1 MASVFRHI
9 PKPRTHRI
17 SLLMILGF
25 FGFCLIFAATPV
37 RKSKK
42 RAPKD
47 DKVYLN
53 HADVLRYDLYG
64 PNPDVQI
71 AKGRVHFIHQ
81 GAHLWCDSAYYYE
94 SSNSVKAFG
103 HVRFK
108 QGDTLSLTCDKGTYD
123 GSEELMTASK
133 NVVLKHRRQTLY
145 TDSLT
150 YDRLYHTAYFV
161 DGGKLVDGKDNLV
174 SDWGQYNTETR
185 QAIFFYDVKLYN
197 GNRLVTTDTL
207 YYDTQKSIA
216 HVVGPSKVTSQG
228 STIDTDNGYFNTK
241 TDQAQMYGRSTV
253 VDQQKTITGDSLFYD
268 DKSGYS
274 EAFGNVI
281 YVDLE
286 NKNELNC
293 DHLIYN
299 EQTGTGFATKRALVK
314 DFSQRDTLYMHGD
327 SIKIYTFH
335 LNTDSAYRKI
345 HCFQHVRAYRNDVQ
359 AVCDSMVYSSKDSC
373 MTMYQDPIVWS
384 EGRQLLGDEIRVY
397 LNDSTIRMAHII
409 GQALS
414 IEKVDDEEH
423 FNQISSKEMTAFFE
437 DGNIRRAISSGNVR
451 AIYYPIDEKDTSI
464 IVMDY
469 TETDTM
475 KMYFSTERKLE
486 KIWMPKAEGTWYP
499 LTQIPSGKEKL
510 EQFAWLEELRPI
522 NKEDVFNWR
531 GRRKENE

>member
-1 MASVFRHI
+1 MLCV
-9 PKPRTHRI
+9 
-17 SLLMILGF
+17 
-25 FGFCLIFAATPV
+25 FGFCLIFAAPPV
-37 RKSKK
+37 RKAKK

-64 PNPDVQI
+64 ANPDVQI

-174 SDWGQYNTETR
+174 SDWGQYNTSTR

-197 GNRLVTTDTL
+197 GNRLVETDTL

-228 STIDTDNGYFNTK
+228 STIDTEDGFFNTK
-241 TDQAQMYGRSTV
+241 TDLAQMFGRSTV

-268 DKSGYS
+268 DKTGYS

-281 YVDLE
+281 YIDKE
-286 NKNELNC
+286 NRNELNC

-299 EQTGTGFATKRALVK
+299 EQTGIGFATKRALVK
-314 DFSQRDTLYMHGD
+314 DFSQSDTLYMHGD
-327 SIKIYTFH
+327 SIKIYTFN
-335 LNTDSAYRKI
+335 LNTDSVYRKI
-345 HCFQHVRAYRNDVQ
+345 HCFQHVRAYRTDVQ
-359 AVCDSMVYSSKDSC
+359 AVCDSMVYNSQDSC

-414 IEKVDDEEH
+414 VEKVDDEEH
-423 FNQISSKEMTAFFE
+423 YNQISSKEMMAFFE
-437 DGNIRRAISSGNVR
+437 NGNIRRAISSGNVR
-451 AIYYPIDEKDTSI
+451 AVYYPIDEKDTSI

-475 KMYFSTERKLE
+475 KMFFTPERKLE

-499 LTQIPSGKEKL
+499 LTQIPSGKDKL
-510 EQFAWLEELRPI
+510 EQFAWFDDLRPV
-522 NKEDVFNWR
+522 NKNDVFNWR
-531 GRRKENE
+531 GRRNKEKYE

>member
-1 MASVFRHI
+1 
-9 PKPRTHRI
+9 
-17 SLLMILGF
+17 MILGF

-53 HADVLRYDLYG
+53 HTDVLRYDLYG

-133 NVVLKHRRQTLY
+133 NVILKHRRQTLY

-475 KMYFSTERKLE
+475 KMYFSPERKLE

-522 NKEDVFNWR
+522 NKDDVFNWR
-531 GRRKENE
+531 GKRNKNE

>member
-1 MASVFRHI
+1 
-9 PKPRTHRI
+9 
-17 SLLMILGF
+17 
-25 FGFCLIFAATPV
+25 
-37 RKSKK
+37 
-42 RAPKD
+42 
-47 DKVYLN
+47 
-53 HADVLRYDLYG
+53 
-64 PNPDVQI
+64 
-71 AKGRVHFIHQ
+71 
-81 GAHLWCDSAYYYE
+81 
-94 SSNSVKAFG
+94 
-103 HVRFK
+103 
-108 QGDTLSLTCDKGTYD
+108 
-123 GSEELMTASK
+123 
-133 NVVLKHRRQTLY
+133 
-145 TDSLT
+145 
-150 YDRLYHTAYFV
+150 
-161 DGGKLVDGKDNLV
+161 
-174 SDWGQYNTETR
+174 
-185 QAIFFYDVKLYN
+185 
-197 GNRLVTTDTL
+197 
-207 YYDTQKSIA
+207 
-216 HVVGPSKVTSQG
+216 
-228 STIDTDNGYFNTK
+228 
-241 TDQAQMYGRSTV
+241 
-253 VDQQKTITGDSLFYD
+253 
-268 DKSGYS
+268 
-274 EAFGNVI
+274 
-281 YVDLE
+281 
-286 NKNELNC
+286 
-293 DHLIYN
+293 
-299 EQTGTGFATKRALVK
+299 
-314 DFSQRDTLYMHGD
+314 MHGD
-327 SIKIYTFH
+327 SIKIYTFN
-335 LNTDSAYRKI
+335 LNTDSVYRKI

-522 NKEDVFNWR
+522 NKDDVFNWR